1 MGTIYLGFVASLFAG
16 LGTAVGALPILFVT
30 KLEKNWQG
38 ILLGIGGG
46 VMLAATTFSLIVPSQ
61 EAAISLGYSSQS
73 SAFITSMGIIIGA
86 ILLWLI
92 HNNFPHEHFN
102 KGAEG
107 RITENFQRIWLFVLA
122 ITLHNFPE
130 GLAVGVGFADGNIAS
145 GLPLA
150 IGIGLQNIPEGL
162 VVALSLREL
171 NYSVAYAFGIS
182 LLTGL
187 VEPIGGVVG
196 ASIVSVGEIVLPWAM
211 ATAAGAML
219 FIIVDEIIPEID
231 RESVTQEGTL
241 GIMTGFVTMMFLD
254 MAYG

>member
-73 SAFITSMGIIIGA
+73 AALITSLGIILGA

-92 HNNFPHEHFN
+92 HNNFPHEHFH

-187 VEPIGGVVG
+187 VEPVGGIVG
-196 ASIVSVGEIVLPWAM
+196 ASIVSVGQIVLPWAM